1 MMTTPTNN
9 LSFSMPDHACNAH
22 LHIIDPAFPN
32 DGHAA
37 AQIGTVD
44 TYRQLAQQLHLPR
57 AVFVQAKP
65 FALDNACLLDAIVRF
80 GKENARGIAVVDNTV
95 TDAELEKLHEGGVRG
110 LRFSVWNP
118 HNAVVT
124 MDDCLPLSQRIKDF
138 GWNIQLHMSA
148 AQIAGYAE
156 LISSLECK
164 VVIDH
169 MGRLDPKLGT
179 SDPAYKVICQMV
191 DRGNT
196 WIKLSGPY
204 LNTYQ
209 GEPWEDATS
218 TARAIAQFAPE
229 RVVWGSDF
237 PHVTEK
243 NKPDER
249 DLVEMIPLWL
259 PTEQARKLALS
270 DNPRQLYG
278 F

>member
-1 MMTTPTNN
+1 MSTPTNQ
-9 LSFSMPDHACNAH
+9 LSFTMPPNACNAH

-44 TYRQLAQQLHLPR
+44 AYRQLARDLNLPR

-65 FALDNACLLDAIVRF
+65 FALDNTCLLDAIARF
-80 GKENARGIAVVDNTV
+80 GKENARGIAVVDHTV
-95 TDAELEKLHEGGVRG
+95 TNRELEILHEGGGRG

-118 HNAVVT
+118 NNAVIT
-124 MDDCLPLSQRIKDF
+124 MDDCLPLSQRIKEF

-148 AQIAGYAE
+148 AQIASYAD

-169 MGRLDPKLGT
+169 MGRLDSKLGT
-179 SDPAYKVICQMV
+179 SDPAYQVICRMI

-204 LNTYQ
+204 LNTCQ
-209 GEPWEDATS
+209 GEPWDDATR
-218 TARAIAQFAPE
+218 TAQAIAQFAPQ

-243 NKPDER
+243 KKPE
-249 DLVEMIPLWL
+249 
-259 PTEQARKLALS
+259 
-270 DNPRQLYG
+270 
-278 F
+278 

>member
-1 MMTTPTNN
+1 MSTPTNQ
-9 LSFSMPDHACNAH
+9 LSFTMPPNACNAH

-44 TYRQLAQQLHLPR
+44 AYRQLARDLNLPR

-65 FALDNACLLDAIVRF
+65 FALDNTCLLDAIARF
-80 GKENARGIAVVDNTV
+80 GKENARGIAVVDHTV
-95 TDAELEKLHEGGVRG
+95 TNRELEILHEGGVRG

-118 HNAVVT
+118 NNAVIT
-124 MDDCLPLSQRIKDF
+124 MEDCLPLSQRIKEF

-148 AQIAGYAE
+148 AQIASYAD

-179 SDPAYKVICQMV
+179 SDPAYQVICRMI

-204 LNTYQ
+204 LNTCQ
-209 GEPWEDATS
+209 GEPWDDATR
-218 TARAIAQFAPE
+218 TAQVIVQFAPQ

-243 NKPDER
+243 KKPEELT
-249 DLVEMIPLWL
+249 LVEMIPLWL
-259 PTEQARKLALS
+259 PTEQARKLVMS
-270 DNPRQLYG
+270 ENPQKLYG